1 LIVPFKHMENQA
13 NSTSIEQTRRTSE
26 IPFTDTET
34 LAQYVT
40 DTGKILPRRITKLS
54 AKEQRTITRT
64 IKHARNALLMK

>member
-1 LIVPFKHMENQA
+1 MENESNTA
-13 NSTSIEQTRRTSE
+13 STGSRKPSD

-34 LAQYVT
+34 LSQYVT

-54 AKEQRTITRT
+54 AKEQRTITRS